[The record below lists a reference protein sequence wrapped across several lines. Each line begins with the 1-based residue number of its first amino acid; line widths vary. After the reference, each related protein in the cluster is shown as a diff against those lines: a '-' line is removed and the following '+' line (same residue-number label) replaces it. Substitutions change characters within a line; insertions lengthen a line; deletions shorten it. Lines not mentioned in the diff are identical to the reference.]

1 MIKFKT
7 KIKSFSVPISWLDL
21 TFAQYS
27 NLVALD
33 STIEQVKLL
42 TGLNE
47 VELAMID
54 VEPIVHAIS
63 FLNEPIDD
71 IEPSNY
77 INDSTLLP
85 DDIGEESFEKK
96 IMVVDAIKE
105 GNIIEAIRIYSGVDV
120 SNHSCYDVFGNFNFI
135 TKQVEAILL
144 KESEMLSSTITFE
157 QQQAGIDAFDILGA
171 FNIIDK
177 IARDYSY
184 THAEVEQLSYNL
196 VFLILLKSNITSK
209 FEEKYNKIINDRSK
223 SNR

>member
-1 MIKFKT
+1 M
-7 KIKSFSVPISWLDL
+7 PNSWLDL
-21 TFAQYS
+21 TFTQYS

-47 VELAMID
+47 IELAMID

-85 DDIGEESFEKK
+85 DDIGEEAFEKK

-120 SNHSCYDVFGNFNFI
+120 SNHSCYDVFGNLNFI

-157 QQQAGIDAFDILGA
+157 QQQAGIDAFDILGS

-223 SNR
+223 SNK